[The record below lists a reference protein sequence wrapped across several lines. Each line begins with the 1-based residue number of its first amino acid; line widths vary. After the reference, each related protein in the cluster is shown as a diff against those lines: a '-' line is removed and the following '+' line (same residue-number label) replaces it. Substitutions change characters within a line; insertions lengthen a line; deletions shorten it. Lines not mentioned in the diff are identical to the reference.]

1 MITDWDNKL
10 PRFLFRGFHAAS
22 GARAVGTG
30 ERHELCDVGS
40 LNTKKHIIPYA
51 FRPKGIKIMENIM
64 AGPENQ
70 RPGTKELI
78 EGHVF
83 NCSGPDEDC
92 PIWGP
97 TPFSSWTPDLHT
109 ALYFARLQWEVDDD
123 GNVVP
128 TALRKYPRIAVLDT
142 HMLSTYAETQDVRVY
157 HTKALAQI
165 FEEPDWDLRTE
176 YLVYGKVSGPAYDVV
191 CVDKIQEV
199 ANLAGS
205 CWRTLEGQAS
215 TATLSR
221 HNLTKDEVLK
231 AKKMAELF
239 QRDDEDQPDVII
251 ALVAAELARLQYDT
265 GVPLPYPKQL
275 TLSVKWEER
284 DIDMVVDT
292 VSSQIDALA
301 GMDKAR
307 RTLVNPRQCTHA
319 LPNVGMMTNMLMG
332 IQLKIPPP
340 SPTPSEK
347 RRRADA
353 SRVTKSKKKI
363 GVTKKILNKMLK
375 KQ

>member
-1 MITDWDNKL
+1 MTDWDNKL

-22 GARAVGTG
+22 GARAVGTS

-51 FRPKGIKIMENIM
+51 FRPKGIKIMEKIM
-64 AGPENQ
+64 AGPESK
-70 RPGTKELI
+70 RPDTRDLI

-109 ALYFARLQWEVDDD
+109 ALYFARLQWEVDDR
-123 GNVVP
+123 GNMVR

-142 HMLSTYAETQDVRVY
+142 HMLSKHIETQDVRVY
-157 HTKALAQI
+157 HTKAFAQI

-176 YLVYGKVSGPAYDVV
+176 YLVYGKVSGPAFHVV
-191 CVDKIQEV
+191 CVDKIQEI

-205 CWRTLEGQAS
+205 CWQTLDGKAS
-215 TATLSR
+215 ATRLSR
-221 HNLTKDEVLK
+221 HSLTTDELVK
-231 AKKMAELF
+231 ARKVAELF
-239 QRDDEDQPDVII
+239 QRDNEDQPDVII
-251 ALVAAELARLQYDT
+251 AIVAAELARLQCDT
-265 GVPLPYPKQL
+265 GVPLPYPKPS
-275 TLSVKWEER
+275 TIPVEWEDR
-284 DIDMVVDT
+284 DIDRVIDT
-292 VSSQIDALA
+292 LTSHIDALS
-301 GMDKAR
+301 GLDKAR
-307 RTLVNPRQCTHA
+307 RTLVNPRQCTLA

-332 IQLKIPPP
+332 IQLKLLPP

-347 RRRADA
+347 RRRADG
-353 SRVTKSKKKI
+353 SRVVKPKKKI
-363 GVTKKILNKMLK
+363 SVTKKLLNKMLK
-375 KQ
+375 KN